1 MAARTKFIL
10 GGIVI
15 VIALAVLGYIGY
27 RESSAVYLTIDE
39 YSSKKDDLRGKTVKL
54 AGDVVAGSLDR
65 SKPQMEFVI
74 GSSSTKI
81 RVCYIGKEIIPDTF
95 KEGSKALV
103 EGVVAPD
110 GIFQARHI
118 EAGCASKYEAE

>member
-1 MAARTKFIL
+1 MRGVRHCPGFISF
-10 GGIVI
+10 GKGF
-15 VIALAVLGYIGY
+15 

-74 GSSSTKI
+74 GSPSSRI
-81 RVCYIGKEIIPDTF
+81 RVRYVGQDVIPDTF

-103 EGVVAPD
+103 EGAIAPD

-118 EAGCASKYEAE
+118 EAKCASKYEAEYEKRSSS